1 MTPRIREQTS
11 MRPSS
16 PGGPAKDRRGFTLVE
31 LMITLTVLAVVM
43 VVLMSVMYA
52 AQRSK
57 TTTTNNIESAQS
69 ARAALDMMSR
79 DLRSAGY
86 GADITYSPTPQP
98 PIAYIDSLQVLIN
111 GNFSPWPDDTVPKSP
126 LAYNPAG
133 NPKPF
138 PLNATAWQPPTKYRR
153 GAEIIR
159 WTLDVNND
167 GQVSAADVADV
178 NGLDAQRTPN
188 PNDFILVRQVYGDST
203 GNIAGDNGGQL
214 ERIALVRKPDGT
226 VPPMFRVYLQGQST
240 FWDWSLG
247 PLPASKLGD
256 IQRITVTV
264 VSPSNRP
271 DNKGNYAETR
281 LTTDVNSLRNV
292 PNFGRKE
299 YPVDGYVFQDLP
311 GWNGTREVGEPG
323 LAGAVVRLG
332 TYSTVTNAAGY
343 FMFRVPAGSYVIKH
357 VPPSGYGVYTS
368 PDSATLSVGP
378 SANFSFADTA
388 RSGGFVDA
396 FVYNDESSNAIFDG
410 SDAPLSGVKV
420 TLAPTGEEVYSD
432 VAGKARLFAPVG
444 GYTVTVTPPDS
455 FLSTTT
461 NPVSGTMTNGGSASY
476 DFGLSRTEVGTLSG
490 TVFRDNDRDGALD
503 ALEIGIP
510 NVWVGVTNDGGVTI
524 LAYEYTDPA
533 GAYELTVPVNQPPGT
548 TPYQIITIVPSGYYA
563 TGSTSIGPVWVASGD
578 LIKNQDFGMLGYQI
592 ISLNASRVLSLSS
605 GDLVEKVGADN
616 GTNNARRDNDLVLG
630 ADAGGTDNVSV
641 WYNEYDNSP
650 VFVPTPSYTR
660 NAPQSVLSLTLD
672 TLDTTSPK
680 ARLDLVTGT
689 KNALAGNFFV
699 WFNQNSGGNEG
710 YFPLTYDRAYRTADN
725 GDVQSVLTA
734 DVSGGIGADQVDIIV
749 GSKSATANQGSIEVW
764 TSSNAASPTFTRLET
779 YPAAGGV
786 VSLGEVNVMA
796 LADFNNDGRRDLV
809 VGTRTSDFTGQL
821 LFLRNNGKVLGTS
834 RFTLAASY
842 DPGGIVTALTP
853 LRADFDSLTD
863 VIVGI
868 QTGLG
873 SGELQQWTNTT
884 IAGVIGFN
892 KERTV
897 AAPGIVMSLCS
908 ADFGGLA
915 THSDFAMGWREN
927 TTSYVGG
934 VRIHPLD
941 TGKLLSNGI
950 DPSAGS
956 ITNMVP
962 ALTVNN
968 FNYGVQPVTPVGP
981 YLMDLAAGVKVSA
994 TTGALVVFIR

>member
-1 MTPRIREQTS
+1 MTPRIHEQTS
-11 MRPSS
+11 MRTSS
-16 PGGPAKDRRGFTLVE
+16 PQGLAKEHRGFTLVE

-57 TTTTNNIESAQS
+57 TSTSNNIESAQA

-86 GADITYSPTPQP
+86 CADLFYAASPQP
-98 PIAYIDSLQVLIN
+98 PIAYIDSMQVLIN
-111 GNFSPWPDDTVPKSP
+111 ANFSPWPDDTVPLSP

-138 PLNATAWQPPTKYRR
+138 PLNATPWQPPIKYRR
-153 GAEIIR
+153 GAEIVR

-167 GQVSAADVADV
+167 GQVNAADVAAAEGV
-178 NGLDAQRTPN
+178 DAQHTPN
-188 PNDFILVRQVYGDST
+188 PNDFVLVRQIYGDST
-203 GNIAGDNGGQL
+203 GNIAGNNGGQM
-214 ERIALVRKPDGT
+214 EHIALIRKPGGT

-240 FWDWSLG
+240 FWDWSNG
-247 PLPASKLGD
+247 PLPTSKLAD
-256 IQRITVTV
+256 IQRITVSV
-264 VSPSNRP
+264 VSPSSRP
-271 DNKGNYAETR
+271 DSRGNYAETR
-281 LTTDVNSLRNV
+281 LSTDVNSLRNV
-292 PNFGRKE
+292 PNSGRKE

-311 GWNGTREVGEPG
+311 TWNGTKEVGEPG
-323 LAGAVVRLG
+323 LAGATVRLG
-332 TYSTVTNAAGY
+332 AYSATTNAAGY
-343 FMFRVPAGSYVIKH
+343 FMFRVPAGTYVIKH
-357 VPPSGYGVYTS
+357 VPPSGYGVLTS
-368 PDSATLSVGP
+368 PDSATLNIAG
-378 SANFSFADTA
+378 AAGFSFADTA

-396 FVYNDESSNAIFDG
+396 FVYDDKYANATFDG
-410 SDAPLSGVKV
+410 SDTPLSGVKV
-420 TLAPTGEEVYSD
+420 AISPTSEEVYTD
-432 VAGKARLFAPVG
+432 DTGRARLFAPVG
-444 GYTVTVTPPDS
+444 TYSVTVTPPDS
-455 FLSTTT
+455 FLATTT
-461 NPVSGTMTNGGSASY
+461 NPVSGSMTNGGSASY
-476 DFGLSRTEVGTLSG
+476 SFGLSRTEVGTITG
-490 TVFRDNDRDGALD
+490 TVFRDNDRDGVLD
-503 ALEIGIP
+503 SGEVGIP

-533 GAYELTVPVNQPPGT
+533 GTYQLTVPINKPPGT

-563 TGSTSIGPVWVASGD
+563 TGTTSIAPVWVQAGD

-592 ISLNASRVLSLSS
+592 ITLNASRVLSLSS
-605 GDLVEKVGADN
+605 GDLVEKIGADN
-616 GTNNARRDNDLVLG
+616 GGNNARRDADLVLG
-630 ADAGGTDNVSV
+630 ADAGGTDNVSI
-641 WYNEYDNSP
+641 WYNDYDNSP

-672 TLDTTSPK
+672 TLDTASPK

-710 YFPLTYDRAYRTADN
+710 YFPLTYDRAYRTANN

-734 DVSGGIGADQVDIIV
+734 DVSGGIGADQADIIV
-749 GSKSATANQGSIEVW
+749 GSKSATANQGSIEIW
-764 TSSNAASPTFTRLET
+764 TSSNAASPTFSRLET
-779 YPAAGGV
+779 YPGAGGV
-786 VSLGEVNVMA
+786 TSLGEVNVMA

-809 VGTRTSDFTGQL
+809 VGTRTGDFTGQL

-834 RFTLAASY
+834 RFTLVASY

-853 LRADFDSLTD
+853 VKADFDSLTD

-873 SGELQQWTNTT
+873 SGELQQWTNTLLS
-884 IAGVIGFN
+884 GVMSFS
-892 KERTV
+892 KDRTV
-897 AAPGIVMSLCS
+897 AAPGLVMSLCS

-915 THSDFAMGWREN
+915 THNDFAMGWRQN
-927 TTSYVGG
+927 TTSFVGG
-934 VRIHPLD
+934 VKIYPLD
-941 TGKLLSNGI
+941 TGRLINNDI

-962 ALTVNN
+962 ALSVNN
-968 FNYGVQPVTPVGP
+968 FNYGIQPVTPIGP
-981 YLMDLAAGVKVSA
+981 YLMDLAAGVKISA